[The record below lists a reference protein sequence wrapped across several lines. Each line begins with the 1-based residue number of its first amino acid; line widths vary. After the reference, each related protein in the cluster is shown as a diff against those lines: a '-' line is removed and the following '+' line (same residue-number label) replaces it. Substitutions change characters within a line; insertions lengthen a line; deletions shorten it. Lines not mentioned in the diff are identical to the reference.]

1 MEKQPENQKEID
13 KEIVLNDMI
22 NISQYIQSTNQASE
36 YFNIFNELLYRNYKE
51 WLDEVKINI
60 QKGLKNS
67 DQNINISD
75 LNYDNNLLI
84 LIKKIAEPHNYR
96 IIKERNINSNM
107 SNENINN
114 NFIFEKVEELTNFND
129 IIGVVNTCSK
139 KKRNSLLAKIHQNE
153 YNNHTNNENTYEKID
168 DNKRISPKNNFE
180 IENDNNLYEDINITD
195 SNMNN
200 QKEKISYNNMNSYEQ
215 NEQEEENSLCTI
227 EEQPSKEE
235 LEKNNTISQQSKYF
249 NSNKYSKSNHLN
261 EINFSNK
268 NNNNNHNYLLDINNN
283 KNTSIDIK
291 TEISNENKK
300 DIKPTNIFESI
311 STTPQK
317 NYNSQIS
324 QNLNNNIN
332 FFSNNNNKV
341 IQDNLIYSNE
351 NSPNFG
357 GMQND
362 YFTSSNKYNT
372 KTKYA
377 PKDNNSQFSFSNT
390 NQKCSNNIEFT
401 FSTIKKNNNL
411 SNNKNISSHNKK
423 DDVIIIHTIK
433 KKNIEN
439 DYLSDNKNNK
449 NSDNKHF
456 INILTNSI
464 NNNINKNN
472 LNSNIKLCNN
482 NNNINST
489 NNFYNNEFPHQN
501 YIHNVVLTSTKKM
514 NNLNVDNKD
523 VKIKQ
528 KYEDD
533 FEEYEMS
540 EDSLEEEEES
550 QVDKNKFIPKWA
562 RDKEYINNRILEQ
575 DKDKNLVLKSF
586 GKFVVEQLNLN
597 MIFETHN
604 ELFDIRNSTA
614 DWRDDDSL
622 SKNKVTN
629 INDKEIDNIFPNRK
643 LQF

>member
-1 MEKQPENQKEID
+1 
-13 KEIVLNDMI
+13 
-22 NISQYIQSTNQASE
+22 
-36 YFNIFNELLYRNYKE
+36 
-51 WLDEVKINI
+51 
-60 QKGLKNS
+60 
-67 DQNINISD
+67 
-75 LNYDNNLLI
+75 
-84 LIKKIAEPHNYR
+84 
-96 IIKERNINSNM
+96 
-107 SNENINN
+107 
-114 NFIFEKVEELTNFND
+114 
-129 IIGVVNTCSK
+129 
-139 KKRNSLLAKIHQNE
+139 
-153 YNNHTNNENTYEKID
+153 
-168 DNKRISPKNNFE
+168 
-180 IENDNNLYEDINITD
+180 
-195 SNMNN
+195 
-200 QKEKISYNNMNSYEQ
+200 
-215 NEQEEENSLCTI
+215 
-227 EEQPSKEE
+227 
-235 LEKNNTISQQSKYF
+235 
-249 NSNKYSKSNHLN
+249 
-261 EINFSNK
+261 
-268 NNNNNHNYLLDINNN
+268 
-283 KNTSIDIK
+283 
-291 TEISNENKK
+291 
-300 DIKPTNIFESI
+300 
-311 STTPQK
+311 
-317 NYNSQIS
+317 
-324 QNLNNNIN
+324 
-332 FFSNNNNKV
+332 
-341 IQDNLIYSNE
+341 
-351 NSPNFG
+351 
-357 GMQND
+357 MQND

-377 PKDNNSQFSFSNT
+377 PKDNNNQFSFSNT

-472 LNSNIKLCNN
+472 LNSNIKLCN